1 MAAKSTKQSAT
12 IAASAPASLP
22 SNSSPPVSE
31 NAQYL
36 VVARRYRP
44 QSFADLV
51 GQSHVST
58 AISNAIQQNRVGH
71 AYLFS
76 GARGTGKTSSARIF
90 AKCLNCE
97 KGPTVQPCQVCDSCQ
112 GITSGDDIDV
122 LEIDGASNRRIEEIR
137 QLRST
142 VNVRPS
148 RARYKIYII
157 DEVHMLTKEAFN
169 ALLKTLEEPPD
180 HVKFIFCTTELDKI
194 PITIRSRCQLFEFT
208 PVEEGAIRERLKQIA
223 ATEKVDIA
231 ADALTL
237 LARRAAGSMRDS
249 QSLLEQLLATG
260 QAQITLSDVNQF
272 LGTADAQLVGQ
283 LVQQLATNQS
293 SSAMGLVQQAFR
305 QGVDAGQ
312 LTAQLLGFFRDC
324 LAASVGCGDEL
335 LLNIAPDQCAQVRE
349 LAKQIGPE
357 QSLAVAQILDECLV
371 KMRSSTH
378 PQVLLEMSLIR
389 ICRLEQLQ
397 ALSDLIEQLRQNP
410 EAVRA
415 AKPANPPLAHRGVA
429 SEIRPIS
436 TVSSPGGATT
446 SKKNDLTD
454 VSITQTEPNL
464 PPQPATEKTS
474 VAAASLP
481 VNATNVESVWKE
493 TLRLMADTAA
503 EMAGQYHRLEWKPDG
518 RILVTLAETHHR
530 FCNRPDPKSR
540 VEKILSQVTGQAVR
554 VEFVAAANTIAT
566 APSSPPPISKL
577 KQMRDVTR
585 DPLVQSAMELFD
597 AAVTD
602 VIPPRTAVGQS
613 RPASG
618 TQTFS

>member
-1 MAAKSTKQSAT
+1 MAAKSTKQSAKSAGSAT
-12 IAASAPASLP
+12 TAAPAIST
-22 SNSSPPVSE
+22 PPVSGS
-31 NAQYL
+31 AQYL

-51 GQSHVST
+51 GQAHVST
-58 AISNAIQQNRVGH
+58 ALSNAIQQNRVGH

-180 HVKFIFCTTELDKI
+180 HVKFIFCTTEQDKI

-208 PVEEGAIRERLKQIA
+208 PVEELAIRGRLKQIA
-223 ATEKVDIA
+223 ATEKVDISD
-231 ADALTL
+231 DALTL

-249 QSLLEQLLATG
+249 QSLLEQLLAAG
-260 QAQITLSDVNQF
+260 KAQITLTDVNQF

-283 LVQQLATNQS
+283 LVEQLATSQS
-293 SSAMGLVQQAFR
+293 SGAMAIAHQAFQ

-312 LTAQLLGFFRDC
+312 LTAQLFGFYRDC
-324 LAASVGCGDEL
+324 LAASVGCTDEL
-335 LLNIAPDQCAQVRE
+335 LLNVSPDQCAQVRE

-357 QSLAVAQILDECLV
+357 QSLAISQILDECLV
-371 KMRSSTH
+371 KMRTSTH
-378 PQVLLEMSLIR
+378 PQVLLEMSLVR

-397 ALSDLIEQLRQNP
+397 SLSDLIEQLRQNP

-415 AKPANPPLAHRGVA
+415 TKPTSVPLARRAIGSAIQPTPTA
-429 SEIRPIS
+429 S
-436 TVSSPGGATT
+436 SSNNTT
-446 SKKNDLTD
+446 PSKKNETTD
-454 VSITQTEPNL
+454 PQVSQVEPNL
-464 PPQPATEKTS
+464 PRQLAAEKTP
-474 VAAASLP
+474 VAAHAP
-481 VNATNVESVWKE
+481 INADSVESVWKE
-493 TLRLMADTAA
+493 ALRLMGDTTAD
-503 EMAGQYHRLEWKPDG
+503 MAGQHQRLEWKPDG
-518 RILVTLAETHHR
+518 RIIVTLGESHHR

-540 VEKILSQVTGQAVR
+540 FETMLAQITGQAVR
-554 VEFVAAANTIAT
+554 VEFVAAPEATPT
-566 APSSPPPISKL
+566 APSFPPPVSKL

-585 DPLVQSAMELFD
+585 DPLIQTAMELFD
-597 AAVTD
+597 ATVTD
-602 VIPPRTAVGQS
+602 IVAPKVAVS
-613 RPASG
+613 RVHPSAG
-618 TQTFS
+618 TNNLS